1 GALEGVAAYLHRCRG
16 LAGRAPAALIGKV
29 HRPVSF
35 AGFLTR
41 WRKSAF
47 SPPGQEKPG
56 VGCPNLCLGILLPK
70 NQAIGSGSR
79 SVAGVR
85 RPVRCSHQSA
95 TRVVSGGTEATSV
108 TSVAQAPQR
117 NRTEASR
124 VTSR

>member
-1 GALEGVAAYLHRCRG
+1 G

-35 AGFLTR
+35 AGFL
-41 WRKSAF
+41 
-47 SPPGQEKPG
+47 PPGGKALFLPPGAGKPG
-56 VGCPNLCLGILLPK
+56 VGCPNLCFGTLFPK
-70 NQAIGSGSR
+70 SQAIGSGSR
-79 SVAGVR
+79 SVAGTS

-117 NRTEASR
+117 SRTEAS
-124 VTSR
+124 